1 MNIKQRLNVSGKEF
15 FDFIAL
21 SVLND
26 AKESFDDTLTIED
39 IVEGFS
45 YTKSLVN
52 KVGQKG
58 NTTVKIQEFD
68 LDKCYEAVFESQ
80 QGQNILRYEIVILND
95 QEVEVSYTEDFIA
108 ADTIKKWN
116 FDLVNFF
123 YKKKAQKR
131 AEIMLKNIE
140 NYIIQNRET
149 VEL

>member
-108 ADTIKKWN
+108 ADTIKN
-116 FDLVNFF
+116 GISIL
-123 YKKKAQKR
+123 
-131 AEIMLKNIE
+131 
-140 NYIIQNRET
+140 
-149 VEL
+149 